1 MYLRE
6 IRISQVI
13 KTSFHPNHSTTHLS
27 ISVKQSTNWWC
38 LQKDSRYTELSS
50 TLVFLI
56 KKDCTRLVF
65 KQQAQG
71 NTHGKAKQPCHLTDG
86 LNLGSVI
93 ELKPV
98 FKYTLHIARVDHGTT
113 AVWHLNQRPE
123 EWTIIKFADDTS
135 LGTAA
140 GMFGTALQRDH
151 DRLGEWSNGALM
163 KFIRTKTKSC
173 TCKEA
178 TPCNDTAWGL
188 LGWSSSGRSH
198 RVRRPA
204 TWATWAGWGKGRV
217 YLIPLCTTSIR
228 PHPLGPFG
236 AFGAPKATERQVQ
249 EKATKLAGLTL

>member
-13 KTSFHPNHSTTHLS
+13 KSSFHPNHSTTHLS

-113 AVWHLNQRPE
+113 AVWHLNQRP
-123 EWTIIKFADDTS
+123 
-135 LGTAA
+135 
-140 GMFGTALQRDH
+140 
-151 DRLGEWSNGALM
+151 
-163 KFIRTKTKSC
+163 
-173 TCKEA
+173 
-178 TPCNDTAWGL
+178 
-188 LGWSSSGRSH
+188 
-198 RVRRPA
+198 
-204 TWATWAGWGKGRV
+204 GRV
-217 YLIPLCTTSIR
+217 NDYQVCRWHQPRDSSWYVRDCPSE
-228 PHPLGPFG
+228 GPW
-236 AFGAPKATERQVQ
+236 Q
-249 EKATKLAGLTL
+249 AGGMKQWGPYEIH